1 MGEQMQER
9 LAPGGVRQDCA
20 WGKGTF
26 NAGLEGGKRASR
38 RWSRRRGWEPAG
50 STHVPPCPTAGQAHT
65 GTSSCALPHGLDTS
79 GVTPPFPTLAA
90 HTSLRVRGGARGP
103 PRGSGETGR
112 TAARAGLPALSVLH
126 GPDGSLSFRLPRPQ
140 GPRGGLSAPGWMP
153 VFDMEILAVRMDVA
167 QREVYAK

>member
-1 MGEQMQER
+1 MGNARKCQAPRAGPAWRQGGCGR
-9 LAPGGVRQDCA
+9 TDAGAPGGVRQDCA

-26 NAGLEGGKRASR
+26 NAGLEGWKRASR

-50 STHVPPCPTAGQAHT
+50 TTHVPPCPTAGQAHT

-112 TAARAGLPALSVLH
+112 TAARAGLPAPSVLH
-126 GPDGSLSFRLPRPQ
+126 GPDGSLSFRLPQ
-140 GPRGGLSAPGWMP
+140 APGP
-153 VFDMEILAVRMDVA
+153 AGRAVSSRVDASV
-167 QREVYAK
+167 